1 MGFFAGAFFAG
12 AFFALGATFFGVFFA
27 GFFFRVAMS
36 PFCMHH
42 GAFARNDHV
51 AFKAM
56 LPRELIDLHIHM
68 GGAVAPH
75 ILWSIAHQQG
85 FKLPV
90 KNYFEFVELITASS
104 DKVDSLDSY
113 LKIMHQWTEKIQSS
127 PAAIERSVYE
137 VIGKEYRSSRVTQ
150 IELRFNPMKRNLH
163 SELDLDHII
172 SAAIRGMDRA
182 VLEYDVKACLIFC
195 LAREWDSKLNGIMVD
210 KAIKYRHRGVLGI
223 DLAGTE
229 SDALEL
235 KPEVVTHYED
245 LFARARKGG
254 LKTTVHTGETKG
266 TGAEGVIAVVEKLKP
281 NRIGHGIRAAY
292 DEQAMKLLKER
303 DVVLELCPTSNLQTK
318 AVEGVKEFEHIVR
331 TFWDRGVKITFNT
344 DGPYLL
350 DTDMRREIELIE
362 QNKILTPH
370 QVDQTLVWAREYSF
384 ISKA

>member
-1 MGFFAGAFFAG
+1 MHPHNDAF
-12 AFFALGATFFGVFFA
+12 T
-27 GFFFRVAMS
+27 RNHDVA
-36 PFCMHH
+36 H
-42 GAFARNDHV
+42 
-51 AFKAM
+51 KAM
-56 LPRELIDLHIHM
+56 PRELIDLHIHV

-90 KNYFEFVELITASS
+90 KNYFEFVELITASP

-182 VLEYDVKACLIFC
+182 ILEYGVKACLIFC
-195 LAREWDSKLNGIMVD
+195 LAREWDSKLNSIMVE

-229 SDALEL
+229 SNALEL
-235 KPEVVTHYED
+235 KAEVVTQYED
-245 LFARARKGG
+245 LFARARKAG
-254 LKTTVHTGETKG
+254 LRTTVHTGETKG
-266 TGAEGVIAVVEKLKP
+266 TGAEGVIAVIEKLKP

-292 DEQAMKLLKER
+292 DEAAMKLLKDR

-318 AVEGVKEFEHIVR
+318 AVEGIKEFEHICR

-350 DTDMRREIELIE
+350 NTDMRREIELIE
-362 QNKILTPH
+362 QNNILTSH
-370 QVDQTLVWAREYSF
+370 QVDQTLAWAREYSF
-384 ISKA
+384 IQKSA